1 MMAMSCRHI
10 LADEN
15 IILEIARK
23 LGPCTSG
30 GNGVRLRQRPL
41 FTKTYR
47 HDLKGDALSN
57 VIEMLM
63 KRGLPLWT
71 VHQLGYGFLN
81 IYGEEL
87 GAIAQIFN
95 TEAGVIE
102 ASQWCSEIAGKFE
115 LFVSEVV
122 TGKKY
127 VPVLIG
133 TVFEKI

>member
-1 MMAMSCRHI
+1 MLDGTGNANPTRKKCDVSAPLPLRLCIARTNSYLRMMAMSCRHI

-63 KRGLPLWT
+63 QR
-71 VHQLGYGFLN
+71 Y
-81 IYGEEL
+81 
-87 GAIAQIFN
+87 
-95 TEAGVIE
+95 
-102 ASQWCSEIAGKFE
+102 
-115 LFVSEVV
+115 
-122 TGKKY
+122 
-127 VPVLIG
+127 
-133 TVFEKI
+133 KIWLK